1 MILLYMAHKPIKPA
15 KLFTKTMTNSNHS
28 VKEKKTVPKR
38 LYCILYKVFSFCFLY
53 VDYISITIFNIRNL

>member
-28 VKEKKTVPKR
+28 VKEKKTVTKR
-38 LYCILYKVFSFCFLY
+38 LYIV
-53 VDYISITIFNIRNL
+53 